1 MILEARFKNEL
12 TKKVTDEND
21 PFQANEGTSKA
32 GRDPVKETERSKKIS
47 ESTGLTLNRNPSN
60 LSTRLRD
67 LDNRNDDNEDRK
79 SELSRKGSHR
89 TNISRRYQEPDDED
103 DEDEKE
109 SQRSS
114 SRVSYSRLSQTYSQ
128 KKVDSVS
135 NKRHTHDIKS
145 LERLCQP
152 TSTKSIK
159 ARETSNEL

>member
-1 MILEARFKNEL
+1 MLEERFRNEL
-12 TKKVTDEND
+12 NRKPTDEND
-21 PFQANEGTSKA
+21 PFQANDGLSKPLKDSA
-32 GRDPVKETERSKKIS
+32 KDTDRSKKQAEVAPLS
-47 ESTGLTLNRNPSN
+47 LKRNASN
-60 LSTRLRD
+60 LSAKLKD
-67 LDNRNDDNEDRK
+67 LDMKNEGDEDKK

-103 DEDEKE
+103 DEEEKE

-128 KKVDSVS
+128 KKVESMT
-135 NKRHTHDIKS
+135 NKRNTHDIKS

-159 ARETSNEL
+159 ARDTSNDL